1 MNGNKSISR
10 LLALNFLSLILA
22 LARNSSAAYFLT
34 WFPDPMLR
42 WGLAGV
48 SAASTFIS
56 GLVGRF
62 RFQLRRSKSQSAAAQ
77 LQAEIWKFRTR
88 VSDYVVVGAS
98 GDDDGRPS
106 EVGQI
111 FTRERKQERDWLG
124 FEIYAVR
131 M

>member
-34 WFPDPMLR
+34 WLPDPMLR

-62 RFQLRRSKSQSAAAQ
+62 RFQLRWSKSQSAAAQ
-77 LQAEIWKFRTR
+77 LQAEI
-88 VSDYVVVGAS
+88 
-98 GDDDGRPS
+98 
-106 EVGQI
+106 
-111 FTRERKQERDWLG
+111 
-124 FEIYAVR
+124 
-131 M
+131 